1 MKLSRSIAGRDRK
14 RVVAAMFI
22 VIALVIAIL
31 HAFGVLER
39 LDDSALDATQRL
51 VRGLSPRAAIE
62 NVIIVGLDEGTERS
76 FPEPF
81 ALWHR
86 HLGELLTAIA
96 SGGPRLIALDIVL
109 PERSYDEL
117 LPGLSIELVR
127 GLIAA
132 KRAGRLA
139 MGVRIDSLGRPQPID
154 GILLAAAGQDTLGF
168 AHVVIDRDG
177 TARRLQS
184 SPSGTRAGIPLL
196 AERAALSLGLTLRN
210 GIIDYACG
218 KPFAYVP
225 MQDVVAWAHNS
236 PERLAAFADK
246 AVFVGKVGPDDDPV
260 RQPLSLAGWAQS
272 SRAAPPGVVLLAQ
285 TVRALESDRILSTLP
300 VPAQIALVLLCAAV
314 VLVGGVLRTWFAAAA
329 LTVLLIGGIYAV
341 YLSGMFVPP
350 AGPLIAIGLGA
361 ITRSGYEAF
370 EQRRF
375 RLAIEQQFAGYVNQS
390 LLEAILAGEV
400 DPGRPRKYAHLA
412 FLFADL
418 RGFTTMTEALPAEQ
432 VLALLNRYYEAVIPA
447 VHAYDGT
454 IDNFRGDGILVIFGA
469 PREAADAARSAV
481 LAAREMFVQLE
492 GLNAELAREGH
503 PGLRMGIGLGAGDAV
518 AGNIGTRSRHGY
530 SAVGDAVNVA
540 ARLQSWCKP
549 LGMRLIASEAIW
561 RKCPDELPFIALGML
576 ELAGH
581 APVAAYGVPEREFV
595 TTQIGEKHLG
605 ESGSHA

>member
-1 MKLSRSIAGRDRK
+1 
-14 RVVAAMFI
+14 MFI
-22 VIALVIAIL
+22 VIALVVAIL
-31 HAFGVLER
+31 HATGVLER
-39 LDDSALDATQRL
+39 LDESASDLTQRL
-51 VRGLSPRAAIE
+51 VRELSPRPAVE
-62 NVIIVGLDEGTERS
+62 NVVIVGLDEGTERS

-96 SGGPRLIALDIVL
+96 SGGPRLIALDIAL
-109 PERSYDEL
+109 PERSYDGL
-117 LPGLSIELVR
+117 LPGLSAELVR
-127 GLIAA
+127 GLVAA
-132 KRAGRLA
+132 KHAGRLA
-139 MGVRIDSLGRPQPID
+139 IGVRIDSLGRPQQID
-154 GILLAAAGQDTLGF
+154 GILLAAAGQDALGF
-168 AHVVIDRDG
+168 AYAVVDRDG

-184 SPSGTRAGIPLL
+184 SQSVTQAGIPLL
-196 AERAALSLGLTLRN
+196 AERAALSLGLPLRN

-218 KPFAYVP
+218 KPFTYVP

-236 PERLAAFADK
+236 PERLASFAGK

-260 RQPLSLAGWAQS
+260 RQPLSLAAWARP
-272 SRAAPPGVVLLAQ
+272 SRTAPPGVVLLAQ

-314 VLVGGVLRTWFAAAA
+314 VLVGGLLRNWFAAVG
-329 LTVLLIGGIYAV
+329 LTVLLVGGIYAA
-341 YLSGMFVPP
+341 YLSGIFVPP

-361 ITRSGYEAF
+361 VTRSSYEAF

-400 DPGRPRKYAHLA
+400 DPGSPRKYAQLA

-469 PREAADAARSAV
+469 PREAAGAARSAV
-481 LAAREMFVQLE
+481 LASREMFVRLE
-492 GLNAELAREGH
+492 ALNAELAREGQ

-518 AGNIGTRSRHGY
+518 AGNIGTRTRHGY

-540 ARLQSWCKP
+540 ARLQSSCKP

-561 RKCPDELPFIALGML
+561 LECSDELPFIALGML

-595 TTQIGEKHLG
+595 TAQSGEKHLG